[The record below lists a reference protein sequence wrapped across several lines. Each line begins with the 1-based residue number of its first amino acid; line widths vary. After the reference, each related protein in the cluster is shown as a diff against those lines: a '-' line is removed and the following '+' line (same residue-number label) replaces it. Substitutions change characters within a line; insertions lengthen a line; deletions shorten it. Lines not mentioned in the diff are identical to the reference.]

1 MSIEAI
7 VGKRLTPAER
17 ASVSSSLANFDTIST
32 QLAQARALLTNI
44 RGASKNL
51 TADLPQGFEAAVNA
65 ALAALPAAVE

>member
-17 ASVSSSLANFDTIST
+17 ASVSSSLATLDTIST
-32 QLAQARALLTNI
+32 QLTQVRALLTNI

-51 TADLPQGFEAAVNA
+51 TADLPQGFEVKINA

>member
-17 ASVSSSLANFDTIST
+17 ASVSSALATMDVIST
-32 QLAQARALLTNI
+32 QLTQMRALLTNI

-65 ALAALPAAVE
+65 ALAALPAME